1 VAAEYGHHEHLDIRL
16 RSDPGKKIQGEYMG
30 CYTVYSIDV
39 CPGKKFIGITTDFK
53 SRIISDL
60 ADAALETPRTW
71 HGVEMK
77 NAGVQTQQ
85 AFRIVRVA
93 RDLQEA
99 EELQSQWIQQFID
112 VTAHREWYERMP
124 CGYDPALDIGIVNET
139 HAFAVYK
146 CSGCTYISTTLSR
159 TQSHMQLVPK
169 CAGHVVLELQAHVTA
184 PRTTS
189 PTGTTV
195 RSDRANIE
203 SIMATRVPSGITQMD
218 ELDTIGI
225 DERTQYL
232 MTSPSVL
239 HACFDRKGYA
249 KRHQLAGIDI
259 SLRLFIH
266 LWGSKAPQRFQSVFT
281 HNHVM
286 YDLRAVGDPSDH
298 ATVDVARIKDFN
310 EFMIR
315 LYEVLEE
322 LALVVS
328 EQCGDDQIASFAKE
342 YRETLR
348 GPDAMT
354 TFDVFE
360 RGDKYK
366 DFRKK
371 DPARV
376 KFANSFKTE
385 TRGVIKKTHLDR
397 SL

>member
-1 VAAEYGHHEHLDIRL
+1 
-16 RSDPGKKIQGEYMG
+16 MG

-53 SRIISDL
+53 SRTISDL

-71 HGVEMK
+71 HGIEMK

-112 VTAHREWYERMP
+112 VTAHREWYEALP
-124 CGYDPALDIGIVNET
+124 GGYDSSLDIGIVDET
-139 HAFAVYK
+139 HTFAVYK

-184 PRTTS
+184 PRTSS
-189 PTGTTV
+189 PAGTVV

-203 SIMATRVPSGITQMD
+203 SLMATRVPSGLTQVD

-249 KRHQLAGIDI
+249 KRHQLVGIDI
-259 SLRLFIH
+259 SVRLFIH
-266 LWGSKAPQRFQSVFT
+266 LWGSKAPQRFQTVFT

-298 ATVDVARIKDFN
+298 GTVDVARIKDSSDFN
-310 EFMIR
+310 EFTIR
-315 LYEVLEE
+315 LYAVLEE

-328 EQCGDDQIASFAKE
+328 EQRGDDQIACFAKE
-342 YRETLR
+342 YREALR

-360 RGDKYK
+360 RGDNYK

-376 KFANSFKTE
+376 KFANALKTE
-385 TRGVIKKTHLDR
+385 IRSVIKKTRLTR
-397 SL
+397 TIL